1 MAEGGATTA
10 TPASTGIKRK
20 RMPES
25 KFYAVRLGH
34 TPGIYHSWPDCLD
47 QSNPSPLSDAEKY
60 MKGDTISNG
69 KSRSAPQK
77 YYAVQSG
84 RVPGVYTDWSSAQA
98 QIDGWTKPRH
108 KAFTTRAE
116 AELFVREGTW
126 DSTPA
131 DKNGATKPPAKKQK
145 KKGGKEDSV
154 ALAEEDVEYEPG
166 EGPLPS
172 DAEDGFD
179 PRILLDPTTGKAV
192 WKSEEHLNATK
203 WQATGSSDETG
214 VLRIYTDGSSLGN
227 GGMGATAGRLT
238 KPVRAAHR
246 SAADEPACGIDS
258 NLEGTRT
265 LSRDRRILICTDSNY
280 SIKCVTEWYLR
291 WRDNGWLNASKKP
304 VENKDLI
311 EKIVLEIEERD
322 QIAGL
327 ESRDPR
333 GHNMVKFQWVKGH
346 KDDEGNIAAD
356 RLAVQGA
363 QDARQLFNATQ

>member
-1 MAEGGATTA
+1 M
-10 TPASTGIKRK
+10 
-20 RMPES
+20 
-25 KFYAVRLGH
+25 YAIVRLL
-34 TPGIYHSWPDCLD
+34 TLCLEVK
-47 QSNPSPLSDAEKY
+47 SFPSLSDAEKY

-227 GGMGATAGRLT
+227 GGMGATAGVGVYFGPRDSRNLSEPLT
-238 KPVRAAHR
+238 GPRQTNQRAELTAILR
-246 SAADEPACGIDS
+246 A
-258 NLEGTRT
+258 LE
-265 LSRDRRILICTDSNY
+265 LSPRDRRILICTDSNY